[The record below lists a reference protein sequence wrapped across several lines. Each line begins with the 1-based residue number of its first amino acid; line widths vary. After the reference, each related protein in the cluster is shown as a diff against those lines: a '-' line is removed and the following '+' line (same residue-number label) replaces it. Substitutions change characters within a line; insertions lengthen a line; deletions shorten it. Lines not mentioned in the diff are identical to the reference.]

1 MKIKILSVFLLLA
14 VGSVNI
20 LAGGGVGS
28 TAFQVL
34 TIPMTASDAA
44 LSNTNISSIASATSN
59 PSVIPFSPYSLIVTH
74 AVHIEDTGYS
84 VACFNL
90 PINKNSGI
98 GVSVV
103 YFDLGSLTR
112 MSETGVEQ
120 GSFGASDKVVSLSYG
135 LKVNQTISA
144 GVSVKY
150 LQQEIDTV
158 SYTAFAGSLSG
169 IYFINE
175 TFYFGSGLN
184 NFGSQ
189 VNGFNLPTNFYLSV
203 IGNVSDNSSVI
214 AQFDS
219 YYNDDISDFKV
230 AAETKFE
237 NLKFRIG
244 YKFPLIKNEVDNTT
258 EFVSNITA
266 GLGFDFDFLSVDY
279 AWLPKGDVGT
289 THMFT
294 LVVKF

>member
-1 MKIKILSVFLLLA
+1 MFFVTASLTA
-14 VGSVNI
+14 
-20 LAGGGVGS
+20 GGVGS

-44 LSNTNISSIASATSN
+44 LSNTNISSVASAASN

-74 AVHIEDTGYS
+74 AVYIENTGYS
-84 VACFNL
+84 VACFNV
-90 PINKNSGI
+90 PVTKNSGI
-98 GVSVV
+98 GISVT
-103 YFDLGSLTR
+103 YLDLGSLDR
-112 MSETGVEQ
+112 MSDTGVQQ

-135 LKVNQTISA
+135 LKFNETISA
-144 GVSVKY
+144 GVSAKY
-150 LQQEIDTV
+150 LQQEIDDV
-158 SYTAFAGSLSG
+158 SYSGFAGSLSG

-184 NFGSQ
+184 NFGPQ
-189 VNGFNLPTNFYLSV
+189 INGFNLPSDFYFSV
-203 IGNVSDNSSVI
+203 IGNVSETSSVI

-219 YYNDDISDFKV
+219 YFNDDISDLKL

-244 YKFPLIKNEVDNTT
+244 YSFPLIKNEVDNTT
-258 EFVSNITA
+258 EFISNLTA
-266 GLGFDFDFLSVDY
+266 GLGFDFDYLSVDY

-289 THMFT
+289 THMFS